1 MVLMLHLG
9 TGFINASI
17 WIPWMAICF
26 GVSGALMITC
36 FTGMV
41 FIHET
46 PEWLL
51 ETRKFD
57 KAIKALEFYQTDKKL
72 LVTNDTNRN
81 SNIGEERSYKDLV
94 KLYRIESRRS
104 GNGNNETTDDML
116 QEEQEL
122 AWK

>member
-1 MVLMLHLG
+1 MLASGYLRWRCVS
-9 TGFINASI
+9 GF
-17 WIPWMAICF
+17 
-26 GVSGALMITC
+26 SGALMITC
-36 FTGMV
+36 FIGML

-72 LVTNDTNRN
+72 LVTNDTNQN
-81 SNIGEERSYKDLV
+81 SKIGEERSYKDLV
-94 KLYRIESRRS
+94 KLYRIGSRS
-104 GNGNNETTDDML
+104 SCNGQNETTNDMF

-122 AWK
+122 TWK